1 MRCIKHHR
9 NLMNKHTKVAII
21 VAPILTILG
30 FALADLW
37 EENEA
42 AKEKIIQLV
51 PEGHCDVINQ
61 SCVLKSGEFK
71 VNVADKNGIIE
82 VNSTFPL
89 DSATFFLVD
98 KSDKMTSYP
107 LGMKKSPYYWR
118 NKTPLR
124 SLVANKGDSYKLRLI
139 AKIKGG
145 QYISEF
151 YTQTT
156 K

>member
-1 MRCIKHHR
+1 
-9 NLMNKHTKVAII
+9 MNKHTKVAII

-37 EENEA
+37 EENQAE
-42 AKEKIIQLV
+42 KEKIIILK
-51 PEGHCDVINQ
+51 PEGHCDIINKN
-61 SCVLKSGEFK
+61 CVLISGEFK
-71 VNVADKNGIIE
+71 INVSDEAGVTE

-89 DSATFFLVD
+89 DSATLFLVD
-98 KSDKMTSYP
+98 KNDKISPYP
-107 LGMKKSPYYWR
+107 LGMQKTPYYWESPTHLR
-118 NKTPLR
+118 N
-124 SLVANKGDSYKLRLI
+124 VASNKGDSYKLRLI

-151 YTQTT
+151 YTQTV

>member
-1 MRCIKHHR
+1 
-9 NLMNKHTKVAII
+9 MNRHLKVAFM
-21 VAPILTILG
+21 VAPFLALLG
-30 FALADLW
+30 YIGADYYN
-37 EENEA
+37 ENEA
-42 AKEKIIQLV
+42 AKSKIIQLV
-51 PEGHCDVINQ
+51 PEGHCDIINQ

-71 VNVADKNGIIE
+71 VNISDDAGVTE

-89 DSATFFLVD
+89 DSATLFLVD
-98 KSDKMTSYP
+98 QSDKMTPYP
-107 LGMKKSPYYWR
+107 LGMQKSPYYWQSP
-118 NKTPLR
+118 THLR
-124 SLVANKGDSYKLRLI
+124 SVVSNKGDSYKLRLI

>member
-1 MRCIKHHR
+1 M
-9 NLMNKHTKVAII
+9 
-21 VAPILTILG
+21 VAPILAVVG
-30 FALADLW
+30 FIAADYY

-42 AKEKIIQLV
+42 SENKIIMLE
-51 PEGHCDVINQ
+51 PEGHCDVANK
-61 SCVLKSGEFK
+61 SCVLISGEFK
-71 VNVADKNGIIE
+71 VNVSDEAGVTE

-89 DSATFFLVD
+89 DSATLFLVD
-98 KSDKMTSYP
+98 KSDKMTPFP

-118 NKTPLR
+118 SNTPLG

-145 QYISEF
+145 QYIGEF
-151 YTQTT
+151 YTQTV

>member
-1 MRCIKHHR
+1 
-9 NLMNKHTKVAII
+9 MNRHLKVAFM
-21 VAPILTILG
+21 VAPFLAVLG
-30 FALADLW
+30 YIGADFYN
-37 EENEA
+37 ENEA
-42 AKEKIIQLV
+42 SKTKIIQLV
-51 PEGHCDVINQ
+51 PEGHCDIINQ

-71 VNVADKNGIIE
+71 VNISDNAGVTE

-89 DSATFFLVD
+89 DSATLFLVNKED
-98 KSDKMTSYP
+98 KVSPYP
-107 LGMKKSPYYWR
+107 LGMQDSPYYWQSPTHLR
-118 NKTPLR
+118 NVT
-124 SLVANKGDSYKLRLI
+124 SNKGDSHKLRLI

>member
-1 MRCIKHHR
+1 
-9 NLMNKHTKVAII
+9 MNRHLKVAFM
-21 VAPILTILG
+21 VAPFLAVLG
-30 FALADLW
+30 YVGADYY
-37 EENEA
+37 NESQA
-42 AKEKIIQLV
+42 AKTKIIQLV
-51 PEGHCDVINQ
+51 PDGHCDIINK

-71 VNVADKNGIIE
+71 VNVSDEAGITE

-89 DSATFFLVD
+89 DTATLFLVD
-98 KSDKMTSYP
+98 ENDKMTPYP
-107 LGMKKSPYYWR
+107 LGMQKSPYYWR
-118 NKTPLR
+118 RDTKLR
-124 SLVANKGDSYKLRLI
+124 SLVSNKGDSYKLRLI

>member
-1 MRCIKHHR
+1 
-9 NLMNKHTKVAII
+9 MNRHLKVAFM
-21 VAPILTILG
+21 VAPFLAVLG
-30 FALADLW
+30 FVGADYY
-37 EENEA
+37 NESIA
-42 AKEKIIQLV
+42 AETKIIKLV
-51 PEGHCDVINQ
+51 PEGHCDIINE

-71 VNVADKNGIIE
+71 VNISDEAGVTV

-89 DSATFFLVD
+89 DTATLFLVD
-98 KSDKMTSYP
+98 KHDEMTAYP

-118 NKTPLR
+118 NITPLR
-124 SLVANKGDSYKLRLI
+124 SLVSNKGDSYKLRLI

-151 YTQTT
+151 YTQTV

>member
-1 MRCIKHHR
+1 
-9 NLMNKHTKVAII
+9 MNKHTKVAII

-42 AKEKIIQLV
+42 SKEKIIQLI
-51 PEGHCDVINQ
+51 PEGHCDIINQ

-71 VNVADKNGIIE
+71 VNISDKEGVTE

-89 DSATFFLVD
+89 DSATLFLVD
-98 KSDKMTSYP
+98 KDDKISPYP
-107 LGMKKSPYYWR
+107 LGMQDSPYYWQSPTHLR
-118 NKTPLR
+118 N
-124 SLVANKGDSYKLRLI
+124 VASNKGESYKLRLI

-145 QYISEF
+145 QYSSEL

>member
-1 MRCIKHHR
+1 
-9 NLMNKHTKVAII
+9 MNKHLKLAFM
-21 VAPILTILG
+21 VAPILAVVG
-30 FALADLW
+30 FIAADYY

-42 AKEKIIQLV
+42 SENKIIMLE
-51 PEGHCDVINQ
+51 PEGHCDVANK
-61 SCVLKSGEFK
+61 SCVLISGEFK
-71 VNVADKNGIIE
+71 VNVSDEAGVTE

-89 DSATFFLVD
+89 DSATLFLVD
-98 KSDKMTSYP
+98 KSDKMTPFP

-118 NKTPLR
+118 SNTPLG

-145 QYISEF
+145 QYIGEF
-151 YTQTT
+151 YTQTV